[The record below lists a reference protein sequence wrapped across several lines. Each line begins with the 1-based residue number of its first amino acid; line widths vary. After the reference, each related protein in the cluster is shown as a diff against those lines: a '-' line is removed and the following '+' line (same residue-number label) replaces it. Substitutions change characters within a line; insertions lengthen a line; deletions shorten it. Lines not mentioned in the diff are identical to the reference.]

1 MDLEIEVP
9 QDRAIAE
16 HHGRTAQGRR
26 TVHPRMMRLFALAL
40 AASVLAVA
48 CAQPKATDPIERGAQ
63 VYREKNCASCH
74 QVGSAGGTGGPPLT
88 HVASVAE
95 SRKPGRGAEDYL
107 LESTLE
113 PGASRR
119 PRP

>member
-1 MDLEIEVP
+1 
-9 QDRAIAE
+9 
-16 HHGRTAQGRR
+16 
-26 TVHPRMMRLFALAL
+26 MMRLFALAL

-107 LESTLE
+107 RESMLD
-113 PGASRR
+113 PGAYVVPGYPDTM
-119 PRP
+119 PRGLTRGMSQEDFDDLVRYLLSLK